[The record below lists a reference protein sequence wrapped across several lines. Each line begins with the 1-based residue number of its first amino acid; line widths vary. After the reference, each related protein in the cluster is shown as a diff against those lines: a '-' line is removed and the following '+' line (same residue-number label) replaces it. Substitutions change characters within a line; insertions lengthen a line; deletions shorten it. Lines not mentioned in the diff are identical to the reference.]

1 MIRARLAAMA
11 SALLLM
17 TAVAAG
23 PARATDSIPLPGN
36 TTIRAPVTSYFG
48 LRFKQVVRQSYD
60 ISCGAAALATLLK
73 YYYGMPI
80 SEKEIIEQIFA
91 KSSDD
96 QKKKINAYGFS
107 MLELKRFGESLGFV
121 VGGFRLDGVEKLA
134 KLKVPVLTLI
144 TVRGYKHFV
153 VLKGLY
159 QGQVYIA
166 DPAFGNR
173 SRPLER
179 FAHEWDGVVL
189 VMVSDKIAGR
199 NDFSADGSLRAPGEG
214 VLPLIDRY
222 ARPITRSPTEF

>member
-1 MIRARLAAMA
+1 MKRGRRILMIAA
-11 SALLLM
+11 LVVG
-17 TAVAAG
+17 TVAAG
-23 PARATDSIPLPGN
+23 PVARATDIVALPGN

-48 LRFKQVVRQSYD
+48 LRFKQVVRQGYD
-60 ISCGAAALATLLK
+60 VSCGAAALATLLK
-73 YYYGMPI
+73 YYYGLSV

-91 KSSDD
+91 KSTDD

-107 MLELKRFGESLGFV
+107 MLELKHFGESLGFV
-121 VGGFRLDGVEKLA
+121 AGGFKLDSAEKLA

-173 SRPLER
+173 SRPLDR
-179 FAHEWDGVVL
+179 FQNEWDGVIL

-199 NDFSADGSLRAPGEG
+199 NDFSADGSLSAPAGG
-214 VLPLIDRY
+214 VLPLIDKY
-222 ARPITRSPTEF
+222 TPAITRAPTEF